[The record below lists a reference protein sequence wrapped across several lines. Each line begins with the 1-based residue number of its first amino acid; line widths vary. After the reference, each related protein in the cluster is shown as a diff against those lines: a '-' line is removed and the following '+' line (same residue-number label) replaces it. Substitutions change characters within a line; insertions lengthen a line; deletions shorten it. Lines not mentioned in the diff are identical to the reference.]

1 MSHIDCIH
9 PDGDEGDGGCVS
21 GDSFAFQES
30 GDMRELPLSG
40 VEAVTFGGN
49 VSAHLSNENHQ
60 GDMRELPLSGVEA
73 VTFGGNVSAHLS
85 NENHQVLDNDE
96 DYRGPVSR
104 DRGNVS
110 MHLLTETNDVL
121 DTRTVPLS
129 RVFERFRNLGFN
141 AFDRQT
147 TDDRE
152 IQTPTAGAT
161 GVGSHVGSPSAIAPV
176 NHAYLCLNVTDCI
189 IRPAIIPFVN
199 SRLEN
204 AYQSHARGDNSDTID
219 LMSPDNEGGCS
230 TSVTE
235 RIVESSCVRSA
246 TLKTSSSSRYASSR
260 SLPHERTVSY
270 IDLGD
275 CNQRCRHCGCLFW
288 YNERLKSNN
297 YGRRAEYHLCC
308 GGGKI
313 YMPPLPDPPV
323 FVQQLLTNA
332 HFMEHIRAYNQMFAM
347 TSFGAKVDSSVNT
360 GRGPYVFKVS
370 GQIYHWIGSL
380 CPEEGDHPRFLQLY
394 IHDTHTEV
402 ANRLRNFGHQ
412 NEDTLNPEIVE
423 GLIHVLDE
431 HNGLVRLFRTARDRY
446 NAGEIPSFKIR
457 LYNKGGARGYEFPTS
472 DVLGGIV
479 FEDGPK
485 SRTDFDVIVEFR
497 AGHPQRINKLHQSYM
512 SLQFPLMFVF
522 GEPGFYPEL
531 LLKPRDGSG
540 RGKKVTMNAYYK
552 YQLHPR
558 VKGFGLIFRCGR
570 LFQQYVVTA
579 FCAVEQS
586 RLDFIRKRQNDLR
599 SDYLLG
605 LYDAISQGDRE
616 GIQAGS
622 MVMLPRTFTG
632 GPRYMYSH
640 YLDALAICRSL
651 GNPQFFI
658 TFTCNVK
665 WPEIKRYM
673 SQYPGLTATDRADIV
688 CRVFEQKINDFIS
701 FLKYERP
708 FGYVIAFLYTIEFQ
722 KRGLPHCHTL
732 LWVDSSSKI
741 HDASQIDNYISAE
754 LPDPVEDP
762 EGYKVVSKLM
772 MHGPCG
778 VANPSASCTEKGI
791 CNKHFPK
798 MYNDKTFFDTNGHT
812 HYRRRQTQVHV
823 MKGESRLDNCN
834 VVPYNRVLCLAFHAH
849 INVEYCGWSMLI
861 KYLFKYISKGPDRIL
876 GKIENSVEDAS
887 TSTSET
893 HIQVDEIQNYVDG
906 RFICP
911 FEACWRILEYPIH
924 RREPAVQILNVHLE
938 NMQRVNFRERDR
950 LDVIVNLPDRKKT
963 TLTEWYVYNNEHTDG
978 RHLTYLDFP
987 SEFVWYSDSKSWHRR
1002 VVRTRKSLGRL
1013 TYVHPSS
1020 GDLFYFRM
1028 LLSHQKGCKSPI
1040 EVRTVNGQVLPT
1052 YRAACEALGLLGDDR
1067 EWDIALEE
1075 SGISASSAQLRTLFA
1090 QILVYCHV
1098 SDPPKLWRKHW
1109 EAMKDDI
1116 PAKIS
1121 DATGIVSYHV
1131 NTSELQDHILY
1142 ELETIL
1148 NGFGKSGKEFGLP
1161 SPSERLLKDLKETS
1175 HPLWRRRKKL
1185 QTRQHS
1191 CKDCPLG
1198 NVYLC
1203 TVIGEQGKTFL
1214 WKTIISSLR
1223 SQGKIVL
1230 AVASSGIASLLLP
1243 AGRTAHSRFKLPLEL
1258 TDESVCHAKKHSQLG
1273 NLLVETNLIIWDEAP
1288 MNDKRCFEALDRTLR
1303 DLMNASDTLFGGKT
1317 VVLGGDF
1324 RQTLPVKKGAA
1335 KQELIHASIADSY
1348 LWLHFKICILK
1359 QNMRL
1364 LRSAISDDERERY
1377 KVFAEWLLDVGNG
1390 EVGEADKDNNEDTFW
1405 ITVPQQYCINPS
1417 QQALSELINFIY
1429 DEATL
1434 KTPNASSFQEKKNS
1448 CVPKNEHCRTLS
1460 TPFIPMSVTAIA
1472 SLKVGQEDCIIEAKV
1487 YRKWIS
1493 KSVPDM
1499 KEQAFCCILI
1509 DRENTAVQANMD
1521 LKNLNQFDQTLKLKT
1536 VYRISNFICENTKPY
1551 QQTLGNKISLKFGK
1565 ITSFQVLPGK
1575 ESEFPEHHFEL
1586 ISYNQLSS
1594 RVPYQDKQDSKMIYP
1609 ILTDYLGRV
1618 RSISDITPF
1627 QDASGRQKYRRKVDI
1642 ESLDGNVVEFTMWDD
1657 LATQFNKEEI
1667 EKLPPPII
1675 IVVSSC
1681 RVTKYRD
1688 VQLSA
1693 TPATYYYINPK
1704 NQEAENAYKM
1714 FEDKYSLNPPLQV
1727 TNYRYDDPEQEKT
1740 RNRQTLYALLQQNSI
1755 TFKGVRFTCEA
1766 MITSLNNKRSWSYAS
1781 CSQCSK
1787 ASTKRNGVNTC
1798 EDHGEQEPPTYRYNF
1813 KVTVADGTATAEF
1826 TFFTAAGQKITG
1838 HPCSY
1843 LKQKYEP
1850 TDTSQLPVEMVNTI
1864 GEKHIFQIEFDPS
1877 TQKGAGRFIV
1887 NDILDI
1893 NPPIEKRNTGTF

>member
-1 MSHIDCIH
+1 M
-9 PDGDEGDGGCVS
+9 
-21 GDSFAFQES
+21 
-30 GDMRELPLSG
+30 
-40 VEAVTFGGN
+40 
-49 VSAHLSNENHQ
+49 
-60 GDMRELPLSGVEA
+60 
-73 VTFGGNVSAHLS
+73 
-85 NENHQVLDNDE
+85 
-96 DYRGPVSR
+96 
-104 DRGNVS
+104 
-110 MHLLTETNDVL
+110 
-121 DTRTVPLS
+121 
-129 RVFERFRNLGFN
+129 
-141 AFDRQT
+141 QT
-147 TDDRE
+147 A
-152 IQTPTAGAT
+152 TAGAA

-219 LMSPDNEGGCS
+219 LMSPDNEVPVSGECS

-235 RIVESSCVRSA
+235 RIVESSCLRSA
-246 TLKTSSSSRYASSR
+246 TSNTSSSSRYASRR
-260 SLPHERTVSY
+260 SLAHERTVSY

-275 CNQRCRHCGCLFW
+275 CNQQCRHCGCLFW

-313 YMPPLPDPPV
+313 YMPPTPDPPL

-347 TSFGAKVDSSVNT
+347 TSFGAKVDNSVNM

-394 IHDTHTEV
+394 IHDTHAEV

-512 SLQFPLMFVF
+512 SLQFPLLFVF

-688 CRVFEQKINDFIS
+688 CRVFEQKVNDFIS

-741 HDASQIDNYISAE
+741 HDASQIDDYISAELPDPVEDLEGYKVVSSGRTLTLLGLDRKKTTLTEWYVYNNEHTDGRHLTYLDFPSEFVWYSDSKKLGTEGMVRTRKSLGRLTYVHPNSGDLFYFRMLLSHQKGCKSPIEVRTVNGQILLTYRAACEALGLLSDDREWDIALEESGVSASSAQLRTLFAQILEFGVTYLLQSVCLLLLLHLFSILSSQLHVSNSQHNVKWPEIKRYMSQYPGLTATDRADIVCRVFEQKVNDFISFLKYERPFGYVIAFLYTIEFQKRGLPHCHTLLWVDSSSKIHDASQIDDYISAE

-834 VVPYNRVLCLAFHAH
+834 VVPYNRVLCLAFRAH

-876 GKIENSVEDAS
+876 GKIEKSVEDAS
-887 TSTSET
+887 TSTSER

-911 FEACWRILEYPIH
+911 FEACWRIFEYPIH

-963 TLTEWYVYNNEHTDG
+963 TLTEWYTRKAGTEG
-978 RHLTYLDFP
+978 
-987 SEFVWYSDSKSWHRR
+987 W
-1002 VVRTRKSLGRL
+1002 RTRKSLGRL
-1013 TYVHPSS
+1013 TYVHPNS

-1075 SGISASSAQLRTLFA
+1075 SGVSASSAQLRTLFA
-1090 QILVYCHV
+1090 QILVYCDV

-1109 EAMKDDI
+1109 EAMQDDI

-1121 DATGIVSYHV
+1121 EATGIVSYHV
-1131 NTSELQDHILY
+1131 NTPELQDHILY

-1148 NGFGKSGKEFGLP
+1148 NGFGKSVKEFGLP
-1161 SPSERLLKDLKETS
+1161 SPSERLLKDLKNKLLMEEKNYKRDTLMQETALLV
-1175 HPLWRRRKKL
+1175 PKL
-1185 QTRQHS
+1185 NEDQKEIYDLIINASQESRQE
-1191 CKDCPLG
+1191 LLF
-1198 NVYLC
+1198 VYGHGG
-1203 TVIGEQGKTFL
+1203 TGKTFL

-1230 AVASSGIASLLLP
+1230 
-1243 AGRTAHSRFKLPLEL
+1243 
-1258 TDESVCHAKKHSQLG
+1258 
-1273 NLLVETNLIIWDEAP
+1273 
-1288 MNDKRCFEALDRTLR
+1288 
-1303 DLMNASDTLFGGKT
+1303 
-1317 VVLGGDF
+1317 
-1324 RQTLPVKKGAA
+1324 
-1335 KQELIHASIADSY
+1335 Y
-1348 LWLHFKICILK
+1348 
-1359 QNMRL
+1359 
-1364 LRSAISDDERERY
+1364 
-1377 KVFAEWLLDVGNG
+1377 
-1390 EVGEADKDNNEDTFW
+1390 
-1405 ITVPQQYCINPS
+1405 VPQ
-1417 QQALSELINFIY
+1417 
-1429 DEATL
+1429 
-1434 KTPNASSFQEKKNS
+1434 
-1448 CVPKNEHCRTLS
+1448 
-1460 TPFIPMSVTAIA
+1460 PFIPMSVTAIA

-1493 KSVPDM
+1493 KSIPDM

-1521 LKNLNQFDQTLKLKT
+1521 LKNLNQFDQMLKLKT

-1575 ESEFPEHHFEL
+1575 ESEFPEHHFEF

-1594 RVPYQDKQDSKMIYP
+1594 RVPYRDKQDSKMIYP

-1627 QDASGRQKYRRKVDI
+1627 QDATGRQKYRRKVDI

-1727 TNYRYDDPEQEKT
+1727 TKYRYDDPEQEKT
-1740 RNRQTLYALLQQNSI
+1740 RNRQTLYALLQQNPT

-1766 MITSLNNKRSWSYAS
+1766 MITSLNSNRSWSYAS

-1813 KVTVADGTATAEF
+1813 KVTAADGTATAEF
-1826 TFFTAAGQKITG
+1826 TFFTAAGQKIIG

-1877 TQKGAGRFIV
+1877 TQKGAGVFI
-1887 NDILDI
+1887 
-1893 NPPIEKRNTGTF
+1893 

>member
-9 PDGDEGDGGCVS
+9 PDEDEGDGGSVS
-21 GDSFAFQES
+21 GDSFAFQQS
-30 GDMRELPLSG
+30 GHRRELSRPDVDTVSI
-40 VEAVTFGGN
+40 GGN
-49 VSAHLSNENHQ
+49 VTPPLSNENH
-60 GDMRELPLSGVEA
+60 E
-73 VTFGGNVSAHLS
+73 
-85 NENHQVLDNDE
+85 VLDNHE
-96 DYRGPVSR
+96 DHRVTVSG
-104 DRGNVS
+104 DRRNVS
-110 MHLLTETNDVL
+110 MRSSTETHDVL
-121 DTRTVPLS
+121 DTTMVPLS
-129 RVFERFRNLGFN
+129 RVFERVG
-141 AFDRQT
+141 RQ
-147 TDDRE
+147 
-152 IQTPTAGAT
+152 
-161 GVGSHVGSPSAIAPV
+161 VGSPSAIAPV
-176 NHAYLCLNVTDCI
+176 NHAYLCLNVTDYV
-189 IRPAIIPFVN
+189 IRPAIIPFLN
-199 SRLEN
+199 NRLEN
-204 AYQSHARGDNSDTID
+204 VYQGHARGDSSNTID
-219 LMSPDNEGGCS
+219 LMAAALC
-230 TSVTE
+230 
-235 RIVESSCVRSA
+235 
-246 TLKTSSSSRYASSR
+246 LK
-260 SLPHERTVSY
+260 
-270 IDLGD
+270 I
-275 CNQRCRHCGCLFW
+275 
-288 YNERLKSNN
+288 
-297 YGRRAEYHLCC
+297 
-308 GGGKI
+308 
-313 YMPPLPDPPV
+313 
-323 FVQQLLTNA
+323 
-332 HFMEHIRAYNQMFAM
+332 
-347 TSFGAKVDSSVNT
+347 
-360 GRGPYVFKVS
+360 
-370 GQIYHWIGSL
+370 
-380 CPEEGDHPRFLQLY
+380 DHPRFLQLY
-394 IHDTHTEV
+394 IYDTHAKV
-402 ANRLRNFGHQ
+402 ANRLRNFRHQ
-412 NEDTLNPEIVE
+412 NEDTLNPEIVK
-423 GLIHVLDE
+423 GLIHVLNE

-485 SRTDFDVIVEFR
+485 SRTDFDVIIEFR
-497 AGHPQRINKLHQSYM
+497 GGHPQRINKLHQSYM
-512 SLQFPLMFVF
+512 SLQFPLLFVF

-531 LLKPRDGSG
+531 VLKPRDGSG
-540 RGKKVTMNAYYK
+540 KGKKVTMNAYYK

-570 LFQQYVVTA
+570 LFQQYVVAA
-579 FCAVEQS
+579 FCAIEQS

-616 GIQAGS
+616 GIQVGS
-622 MVMLPRTFTG
+622 MIMLPRTFTG

-640 YLDALAICRSL
+640 YLDALTICRSL
-651 GNPQFFI
+651 GNQQFFI

-673 SQYPGLTATDRADIV
+673 SQYPQLTPTDMADI
-688 CRVFEQKINDFIS
+688 
-701 FLKYERP
+701 
-708 FGYVIAFLYTIEFQ
+708 FQ

-741 HDASQIDNYISAE
+741 QDASQIDDYISAE

-798 MYNDKTFFDTNGHT
+798 MYNHKTFFDTNGHT
-812 HYRRRQTQVHV
+812 HYRRRQTQVHI

-834 VVPYNRVLCLAFHAH
+834 VVPYNRILCLAFRAH

-876 GKIENSVEDAS
+876 GKIEKSVEDAS
-887 TSTSET
+887 TSTSER

-911 FEACWRILEYPIH
+911 FEACWRIFEYPIH

-1002 VVRTRKSLGRL
+1002 VVRTKKSLGRL
-1013 TYVHPSS
+1013 TYVHPNS

-1040 EVRTVNGQVLPT
+1040 EVRTVNGQILLT

-1075 SGISASSAQLRTLFA
+1075 S
-1090 QILVYCHV
+1090 
-1098 SDPPKLWRKHW
+1098 
-1109 EAMKDDI
+1109 AMQDDI
-1116 PAKIS
+1116 PSKIS
-1121 DATGIVSYHV
+1121 EATGIVNYHV
-1131 NTSELQDHILY
+1131 NTPELQDHILY

-1148 NGFGKSGKEFGLP
+1148 NGFGKSVKEFGLP
-1161 SPSERLLKDLKETS
+1161 SPSERLLKDLKNKLLMEEQNYKRDALMQETALLV
-1175 HPLWRRRKKL
+1175 PKL
-1185 QTRQHS
+1185 NEDQKEIYNLIINASEQT
-1191 CKDCPLG
+1191 
-1198 NVYLC
+1198 
-1203 TVIGEQGKTFL
+1203 
-1214 WKTIISSLR
+1214 
-1223 SQGKIVL
+1223 
-1230 AVASSGIASLLLP
+1230 SSGIASLLLP
-1243 AGRTAHSRFKLPLEL
+1243 AGRTTHSRFKLPLEL

-1273 NLLVETNLIIWDEAP
+1273 NLLVETNHIIWDKAP
-1288 MNDKRCFEALDRTLR
+1288 MNDKRCFEALDRRLR
-1303 DLMNASDTLFGGKT
+1303 DLMNAPETLFGGKT
-1317 VVLGGDF
+1317 IILGGDF

-1335 KQELIHASIADSY
+1335 KQELIHASIAESY
-1348 LWLHFKICILK
+1348 LWLHFRICTLK

-1364 LRSAISDDERERY
+1364 LRSAISNDERERS
-1377 KVFAEWLLDVGNG
+1377 KFAKWLLDVGND
-1390 EVGEADKDNNEDTFW
+1390 EVGEPDKDNNEDTFW

-1417 QQALSELINFIY
+1417 EQALSELINFIY

-1434 KTPNASSFQEKKNS
+1434 KTPTASAFQEKAIV
-1448 CVPKNEHCRTLS
+1448 CPKNDTADAVNARILSSVEGVTKTYLSRDEAIPLGREINETDMLYPMKYLNTITFPGFPPHELQLKVGSPIMLLRNVNLLGGLCNRTRMIVISIMSRLIEAQIITGTRAGEKVFIHIIPLTHKDPSLSFTFKRTQFPIKLCYAMTINKSQGQSLSKIGDTGPNQGHSSPKRCRG
-1460 TPFIPMSVTAIA
+1460 IKKNKAIA

-1493 KSVPDM
+1493 KSIPDM
-1499 KEQAFCCILI
+1499 KEQAFCCILV
-1509 DRENTAVQANMD
+1509 DRE
-1521 LKNLNQFDQTLKLKT
+1521 
-1536 VYRISNFICENTKPY
+1536 RISNFICENTKPY

-1657 LATQFNKEEI
+1657 LATQFNKEEV

-1727 TNYRYDDPEQEKT
+1727 TKYRYDDPEQEKT
-1740 RNRQTLYALLQQNSI
+1740 RNRQTLYTLLQQNPT

-1766 MITSLNNKRSWSYAS
+1766 MITSLNSNRSWSYAS

-1813 KVTVADGTATAEF
+1813 KVTAADGTATAEF
-1826 TFFTAAGQKITG
+1826 TFFTAAGQKIIG

-1893 NPPIEKRNTGTF
+1893 NPPTEKRNTGTF